1 MAEKKCALNFNVQ
14 QKKFCLSLN
23 YNGANSFLFIKA
35 IDIYKLNAEASEV
48 NAALLY
54 LDNVLK
60 DFSSR
65 NMKKTGLY
73 SLDMSW

>member
-1 MAEKKCALNFNVQ
+1 M
-14 QKKFCLSLN
+14 N
-23 YNGANSFLFIKA
+23 YSGANSFLFIKA

-65 NMKKTGLY
+65 NIKKTGLY